1 MFSFIENDNNTNWS
15 QIFKTLNEKII
26 VFDVFTQI
34 FNDFEWNNTFLF
46 VLNRSSFTLNN
57 YFRPKQM
64 LILCTRH

>member
-46 VLNRSSFTLNN
+46 ALNRSLL
-57 YFRPKQM
+57 R
-64 LILCTRH
+64 